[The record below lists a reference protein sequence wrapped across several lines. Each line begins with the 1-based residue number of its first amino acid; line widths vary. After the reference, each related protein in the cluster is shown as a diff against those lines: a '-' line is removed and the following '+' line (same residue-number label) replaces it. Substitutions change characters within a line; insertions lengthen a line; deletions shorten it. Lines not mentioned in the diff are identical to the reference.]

1 MYLKHNYEFFQ
12 KIMGLLILR
21 WRYLHHS
28 NFFDLHFSK
37 YALQRALICTIL
49 CFWLDKSALL
59 GFEPGTLLVGRRV
72 EGFCVLVVVK
82 IGLGVAL
89 TTGPNLLGDI
99 LWSRFVCISPGWPEE
114 SSSSGPPFD
123 PETEDFLFR
132 VPSKRNPCLEKKH
145 QVSLIQYTLTT
156 LYCFYVV
163 YDIKALF

>member
-1 MYLKHNYEFFQ
+1 MYRTVLEIIRNLLKNPINNFVSETHLWIEFFEVFFQ
-12 KIMGLLILR
+12 KIRGLLILR

-72 EGFCVLVVVK
+72 EGLCVLVIVK

-89 TTGPNLLGDI
+89 TAGPNLLSSCLWRI
-99 LWSRFVCISPGWPEE
+99 LKVRWNYQLNYS
-114 SSSSGPPFD
+114 
-123 PETEDFLFR
+123 DF
-132 VPSKRNPCLEKKH
+132 H
-145 QVSLIQYTLTT
+145 LILLRITLVQCTAV
-156 LYCFYVV
+156 LPNWE
-163 YDIKALF
+163 